1 MKAVTAAEMR
11 KIDKKSEEEYGFPSE
26 LLMGFAGKAAAANV
40 LKNFP
45 NSKSIAIFTGT
56 GNNGGDGFAAAYFL
70 AATNASVKIFLCG
83 GTALTKSAALFHS
96 ICLKSGI
103 VIEEGMPDNLDGFD
117 LIIDALLGTGFGGP
131 TREWA
136 AEAIAMINSSK
147 LPVVSLDIPS
157 GLSADGEA
165 PAWDAV
171 RASLTVTM
179 GLPKISLVTYPGLA
193 YCGTVKTADIGFP
206 KNLTSSP
213 DIKTELID
221 DEFISA
227 ASPYLQVACGDVD
240 KNVKGHLLL
249 VGGFDSMEGAIIM
262 SAQAALETGVGLLSL
277 MTTNK
282 AREII
287 AGKIPELITIRAQ
300 ADTIHA
306 LLRERKYD
314 SLVIGPGMGRS
325 EDSAKLFTALMD
337 ALPEDTKNV
346 VIDGDGLF
354 HFASY
359 LENKKL
365 KNTVKY
371 ILTPHF
377 NEASRIMGKTVNEI
391 KANRLAA
398 AKECSAKTGCIVLL
412 KGPASIVSAGEY
424 AYINTSGNSL
434 LATAGSG
441 DILSGVL
448 GALLLRG
455 TEAALAACAAC
466 FFHGKAADLLAS
478 KGIKH
483 LKALDIINALKNTG
497 V

>member
-1 MKAVTAAEMR
+1 MKVVTAAEMR
-11 KIDKKSEEEYGFPSE
+11 EIDKKSEEEYGISGE
-26 LLMGFAGKAAAANV
+26 LLMGFAGRAAASSV

-45 NSKSIAIFTGT
+45 GSKSIAVLAGT

-70 AATNASVKIFLCG
+70 ASAGASVKIFLCG
-83 GTALTKSAALFHS
+83 GAALSKAAALFHS

-103 VIEEGMPDNLDGFD
+103 EIKEGTPGALNGFD
-117 LIIDALLGTGFGGP
+117 LVIDALLGTGFNGP
-131 TREWA
+131 AREWA
-136 AEAIAMINSSK
+136 AVAIAMINSSK

-157 GLSADGEA
+157 GLPSDGEA
-165 PAWDAV
+165 PTWDTV
-171 RASLTVTM
+171 KASLTVTM
-179 GLPKISLVTYPGLA
+179 GLPKISLVTWPGLA
-193 YCGTVKTADIGFP
+193 CCGRVETADIGFP
-206 KNLTSSP
+206 GNLTSSP

-221 DEFISA
+221 DEFIASA
-227 ASPYLQVACGDVD
+227 APSLQIAGGDID
-240 KNVKGHLLL
+240 KNTKGHLLL
-249 VGGFDSMEGAIIM
+249 AGGFDGMEGAIM
-262 SAQAALETGVGLLSL
+262 LSAKAALETGVGLVSL
-277 MTTNK
+277 ITTPK

-287 AGKIPELITIRAQ
+287 AGKIPELITIQAQ
-300 ADTIHA
+300 ADAIDS

-325 EDSAKLFTALMD
+325 EDSAKLFNALMD
-337 ALPEDTKNV
+337 ALPENTGV

-354 HFASY
+354 HLTSY
-359 LENKKL
+359 LKSKKL

-377 NEASRIMGKTVNEI
+377 NEASRIMEKSVDEI

-398 AKECSAKTGCIVLL
+398 AKECAAKTGCTVLL
-412 KGPASIVSAGEY
+412 KGQASIVSDGGR

-441 DILSGVL
+441 DVLSGIL

-455 TEAALAACAAC
+455 LKAELAACAAC

-478 KGIKH
+478 GGAKH
-483 LKALDIINALKNTG
+483 LKAGDIIEAIKNTG
-497 V
+497 I